1 MYFKSRAEAGRILAK
16 KLTKYQKENIAVV
29 SLSEGGT
36 IVGAQIAMRL
46 HGSLSVLLT
55 ESIYLPGEHE
65 AIAAVTSEGTFTKN
79 NMFSAGQLEEY
90 MAEYHGYIDE
100 QRTSKMHQMNLLTS
114 HDGEINKKNLR
125 HHVVILV
132 SDGLTNGFSLSVAED
147 FLKTVAIKKLI
158 IVTPVASVDAV
169 DRMHLVADE
178 IYCLDVKPNYIS
190 TNHYYDDNT
199 IPTADDM
206 FLVMKRIS
214 TNWRVEPLLKC

>member
-1 MYFKSRAEAGRILAK
+1 MYFKSRAEAGRKLAK
-16 KLTKYQKENIAVV
+16 KLIKYQKENIAVV

-100 QRTSKMHQMNLLTS
+100 QRMSKMHQMNLLIS
-114 HDGEINKKNLR
+114 HDGEIDKANLR

-158 IVTPVASVDAV
+158 IVTPVASVNAV

-190 TNHYYDDNT
+190 TDHYYDDNT

-214 TNWRVEPLLKC
+214 TNWRIEPILK

>member
-79 NMFSAGQLEEY
+79 NMFSVGQLEEY